1 MKICLKLLLAALLVL
16 VLPSMASASIGGNA
30 IPHYSFAEIF
40 SANSTIDLVPTTS
53 GSGNVWGVKCIFPSN
68 AGGATLLVQFTLDGG
83 TTRTITLDPTF
94 LEQDENSRFVT
105 GWIPMDLAFSTSVRI
120 QLSNVSQ
127 GTARDD
133 CWASWGTN

>member
-1 MKICLKLLLAALLVL
+1 MKVWFKLLIAAVIAL
-16 VLPSMASASIGGNA
+16 VLPGMASASIGGNA

-40 SANSTIDLVPTTS
+40 SANSTIDLVSTTN
-53 GSGNVWGVKCIFPSN
+53 GSGNVWGVKCIFPST
-68 AGGATLLVQFTLDGG
+68 ASGATLLVQFTIDGG

-94 LEQDENSRFVT
+94 LEIDDNGRFVT
-105 GWIPMDLAFSTSVRI
+105 GWIPMDLAFSTSIRI